1 MSRSIKLMIFVVV
14 EKLHLERITR
24 IPWHRQNF
32 SVQCYILHAILYFPL
47 LFLLKFFFSVFKTS
61 RKKLAWFFPEL
72 SVESLSLLPCIPL
85 SKTGNKRN
93 PQVHKC
99 WPIRKSIFILKILII
114 LLHQWQNFHVSVG
127 DDESL
132 IIRTM
137 IVRSKKFDFLFD
149 FYGWI

>member
-1 MSRSIKLMIFVVV
+1 MLARSVV
-14 EKLHLERITR
+14 
-24 IPWHRQNF
+24 
-32 SVQCYILHAILYFPL
+32 
-47 LFLLKFFFSVFKTS
+47 
-61 RKKLAWFFPEL
+61 
-72 SVESLSLLPCIPL
+72 
-85 SKTGNKRN
+85 
-93 PQVHKC
+93 
-99 WPIRKSIFILKILII
+99 IRKSIFILKILII